1 MNQSNDFPYPE
12 WQIPA
17 QGVLLETDPAK
28 LREKIQSAEM
38 KIFER
43 LRQIQ
48 RCSDGYHEQ
57 NAINH
62 ALSLIR
68 TVRHER
74 LGTQRQGETSG
85 GIGGILSRDE
95 WRALYR
101 NAVLETNFDKLVARI
116 DEAEKAIAERVSLDG
131 EVSAEERRE
140 LQDSRNSLRIL
151 RTEHTE
157 LHADLDWN
165 E

>member
-1 MNQSNDFPYPE
+1 MNQSSDFPYPE

-17 QGVLLETDPAK
+17 QGVFLETDPAK
-28 LREKIQSAEM
+28 LHEKIQSAEI

-57 NAINH
+57 DAIH
-62 ALSLIR
+62 RALSLIR
-68 TVRHER
+68 TIRHER
-74 LGTQRQGETSG
+74 LGTRRQGETPDG
-85 GIGGILSRDE
+85 VPGILSRGE

-101 NAVLETNFDKLVARI
+101 SAVLETNFDKLVERI
-116 DEAEKAIAERVSLDG
+116 NEAEKAMAERVSLDG
-131 EVSAEERRE
+131 EVSAQERRE
-140 LQDSRNSLRIL
+140 LENSRNSLRIL
-151 RTEHTE
+151 RTERTE
-157 LHADLDWN
+157 LHADRDRN